1 MGVMLLHQAEVF
13 AWQEADMSSNIT
25 GNLSP
30 DDPGLSPVTRA
41 MLPLRGTVVARWMEQ
56 MRQHIEPARDLCPPI
71 LENTLPGFFD
81 SLAALLTES
90 QELRVRNDLG
100 VLAVEH
106 GNERARLSPFDS
118 IAVIQELQLFRDALF
133 AELDKAGI
141 RLQDRQRALINSQV
155 DTAIRESVNS
165 FVAVQ
170 AALREQF
177 VAALTHDL
185 RTPLS
190 NAQMAAELIART
202 ASDPQ
207 VQQWAEKI
215 IGNTR
220 RIDMMT
226 RHLLNTIVFSNPH
239 EMELHISHFD
249 MGALLHDVIQ
259 EARQTHAI
267 ELDLPGHSVS
277 GYWDRDAM
285 QRTVENLLSNAF
297 KYGEPDPPVH
307 VELSCT
313 PERVKICVHNVG
325 RPIPPEE
332 QESIFQLY
340 QRAAGSQDRQ
350 EGWGVGLPYARK
362 VAEGHGGSIIV
373 ASNVTDGTT
382 FAVDMPIDARPFVNA
397 PSVA

>member
-1 MGVMLLHQAEVF
+1 L
-13 AWQEADMSSNIT
+13 SSNIT

-41 MLPLRGTVVARWMEQ
+41 MLPLRGPVVTRWMEQ
-56 MRQHIEPARDLCPPI
+56 MRHHIAPARDLCPPI

-118 IAVIQELQLFRDALF
+118 IAVIQELQLFRDTLF
-133 AELDKAGI
+133 DELDKAGI
-141 RLQDRQRALINSQV
+141 RLDDRQRALINTQV

-190 NAQMAAELIART
+190 NAQMAAELIAKT

-207 VQQWAEKI
+207 VRHLAEKI

-220 RIDMMT
+220 RIDTMT
-226 RHLLNTIVFSNPH
+226 RDLLNTIVFSHPG
-239 EMELHISHFD
+239 EMELHISQFD

-259 EARQTHAI
+259 EASQTHLI
-267 ELDLPGHSVS
+267 ELHLPGHPII

-285 QRTVENLLSNAF
+285 QRTVENLISNAI

-313 PERVKICVHNVG
+313 PERVKISVHNTG
-325 RPIPPEE
+325 QPIPPEE

-340 QRAAGSQDRQ
+340 QRAAGGHAGA

-362 VAEGHGGSIIV
+362 VAEGHGGSIMV

-382 FAVDMPIDARPFVNA
+382 FAVDIPIDARPFLDA
-397 PSVA
+397 PSIA

>member
-1 MGVMLLHQAEVF
+1 L
-13 AWQEADMSSNIT
+13 SSNLT

-30 DDPGLSPVTRA
+30 DDPGLSPITRA
-41 MLPLRGTVVARWMEQ
+41 MLPLRGPVVARWMEQ
-56 MRQHIEPARDLCPPI
+56 MRHHIEPARDLCPPI

-118 IAVIQELQLFRDALF
+118 IAVIQELQLFRDTLF
-133 AELDKAGI
+133 CELDKAGI
-141 RLQDRQRALINSQV
+141 RLDDRQRALINTQV

-170 AALREQF
+170 GALREQF

-190 NAQMAAELIART
+190 NAQIAAELIAKT

-207 VQQWAEKI
+207 VQQLAEKI
-215 IGNTR
+215 IGNTL

-226 RHLLNTIVFSNPH
+226 RELLNTIVFSGPGT
-239 EMELHISHFD
+239 MELHISHFD
-249 MGALLHDVIQ
+249 MVALMNEVIE
-259 EARQTHAI
+259 EARQTHPI
-267 ELDLPGHSVS
+267 ELRLPGHPVL

-285 QRTVENLLSNAF
+285 QRTVENLVSNAI
-297 KYGEPDPPVH
+297 KYGEPDPPVQ

-313 PERVKICVHNVG
+313 LARAKISVHNKG
-325 RPIPPEE
+325 QPIPPEE
-332 QESIFQLY
+332 QDGIFQLY
-340 QRAAGSQDRQ
+340 QRASGWHKRA
-350 EGWGVGLPYARK
+350 EGWGVGLPFARK
-362 VAEGHGGSIIV
+362 VAEGHGGSIMV

-382 FAVDMPIDARPFVNA
+382 FAVDMPIDARPFLDA
-397 PSVA
+397 PRVA